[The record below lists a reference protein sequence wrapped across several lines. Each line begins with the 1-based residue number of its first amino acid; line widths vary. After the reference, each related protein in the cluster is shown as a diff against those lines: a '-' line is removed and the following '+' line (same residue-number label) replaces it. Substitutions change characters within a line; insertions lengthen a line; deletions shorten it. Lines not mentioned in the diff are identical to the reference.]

1 MKATD
6 IEFVKLVG
14 VKQSEDELS
23 LGFKKDVLNHIK
35 SIHASAQFTL
45 AETQSGL
52 HLQKLFPELV
62 SHVVPMLRES
72 KIKYKKPAL
81 KKIVAFASCS
91 DENIKKFQEQFA
103 KKGRAT
109 LAVNVELRDI
119 DGVITAVSEFI
130 WFVQKL

>member
-1 MKATD
+1 MRATD

-14 VKQSEDELS
+14 IEQSEDSVS
-23 LGFKKDVLNHIK
+23 LAFKKNVLNHIE

-45 AETQSGL
+45 AETESGL

-62 SHVVPMLRES
+62 GKVIPMLRES

-81 KKIVAFASCS
+81 KKITAFAKCS
-91 DENIKKFQEQFA
+91 DEDIEKFQTQFV
-103 KKGRAT
+103 KKGRVT
-109 LAVNVELRDI
+109 LSVSVEVKDS
-119 DGVITAVSEFI
+119 DGVVTAVAEFI

>member
-14 VKQSEDELS
+14 VEQSENELS
-23 LGFKKDVLNHIK
+23 LAYKKDVLNHIE

-81 KKIVAFASCS
+81 KKIAAFASCS
-91 DENIKKFQEQFA
+91 DENIEKFKEQFA

-109 LAVNVELRDI
+109 LFVSVEIKDS
-119 DGVITAVSEFI
+119 DGVVTAISEFI

>member
-1 MKATD
+1 MRATD

-14 VKQSEDELS
+14 IEQSEDSVS
-23 LGFKKDVLNHIK
+23 LAFKKDVLNHIE

-62 SHVVPMLRES
+62 GKVVPMLRES

-81 KKIVAFASCS
+81 KSIVAFAKCS
-91 DENIKKFQEQFA
+91 DEDIEKFQTQFA
-103 KKGRAT
+103 KKGRST
-109 LAVNVELRDI
+109 LSVSVEVKDS
-119 DGVITAVSEFI
+119 DGVVTAISEFI